1 MKSFHDLREVR
12 ILRTAS
18 ALTFATKV
26 RTARQKPEQNSRN
39 IKTILNRLNANDTEL
54 ERSKY
59 LADSVEE
66 LSEQLVNVANQV
78 SSLSAICTTTLITNE
93 RSNKQ
98 LLKLIKQR

>member
-1 MKSFHDLREVR
+1 MKSFQDLREVR

-18 ALTFATKV
+18 ALAFATKV
-26 RTARQKPEQNSRN
+26 RNARQKSEQNSKN

-54 ERSKY
+54 DRSKY
-59 LADSVEE
+59 LADAVEE
-66 LSEQLVNVANQV
+66 LSLQLVNVANQV